1 MSATKPCCLDS
12 GECVLKVSMDATAAL
27 AEWLAQV
34 CDENARLRDALSAI
48 VTAKRAGSGS
58 LLREAQ
64 RAEQLLES
72 LMGGGA

>member
-12 GECVLKVSMDATAAL
+12 GEGVLKVSMDATSAF
-27 AEWLAQV
+27 AEWAAQLSA
-34 CDENARLRDALSAI
+34 ENARLRDALTAI
-48 VTAKRAGSGS
+48 VAAKRAGSGS

-72 LMGGGA
+72 LVGGGA